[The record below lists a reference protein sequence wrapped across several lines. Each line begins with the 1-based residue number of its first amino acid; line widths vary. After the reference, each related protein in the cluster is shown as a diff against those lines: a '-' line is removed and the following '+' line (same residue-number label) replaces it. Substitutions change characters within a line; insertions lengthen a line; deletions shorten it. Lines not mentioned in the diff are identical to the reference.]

1 MPKSVGRNQITS
13 SRRSIATVISD
24 PDNGITF
31 LDNDDLI
38 RNPRNM
44 KTPPPPMWGDVIEE
58 DYYDETQPFYDHEQA
73 VLERRIKRGIP
84 DSQGKQL
91 KKKVIYYY
99 DDEEQKGGQKPPASK
114 MSIISEKQYY
124 NYNKKQS

>member
-1 MPKSVGRNQITS
+1 MMPKSMDRNKVTS

-24 PDNGITF
+24 PDNGILF
-31 LDNDDLI
+31 LDNDDRI

-73 VLERRIKRGIP
+73 LLEKRIRRGIP

-99 DDEEQKGGQKPPASK
+99 DGDEKEKLPPAGSK
-114 MSIISEKQYY
+114 SS
-124 NYNKKQS
+124 